1 MLLDNSLRTSDR
13 YKSPDINTPLLESR
27 GTSPGDSMLSS
38 ARVPM
43 LPDVPPSTPAFVP
56 RPFPPPALAGVP
68 VEYIIHKLHQLAQK
82 YWDKPD
88 TADCTIIVPIPH
100 PVGLARRAPDM
111 PLFTP
116 GLPIPGSPHKQDP
129 AGLGRRV
136 TEPIQSAVP
145 RVTFKLHVDYLSAQ
159 STFLRGLFAG
169 TNPLDLINTTTQTD
183 AKQEHHSTPHKGS
196 LPFNVP
202 ANRLPRLLPSSP
214 THPILFLPVPDPT
227 SFHLLVHWMYFGH
240 TGYIEDCLNRGI
252 VQLPGITKNVAYL
265 GLPDDIIGKFL
276 RRWERA
282 WKKSHLPPSPPYDDD
297 LEFSDEEV
305 YPYSGDEDMEVDM
318 EEPRR
323 GRAATTRHLSHTC
336 QPQTLSACST

>member
-1 MLLDNSLRTSDR
+1 
-13 YKSPDINTPLLESR
+13 
-27 GTSPGDSMLSS
+27 MLSS
-38 ARVPM
+38 ACVAM
-43 LPDVPPSTPAFVP
+43 LPDVPSSTPGFVP
-56 RPFPPPALAGVP
+56 RPFPPPSLAGVP
-68 VEYIIHKLHQLAQK
+68 VEYIIHKLHQLAPK

-111 PLFTP
+111 PLFTQ
-116 GLPIPGSPHKQDP
+116 QDP
-129 AGLGRRV
+129 AGLGQRV
-136 TEPIQSAVP
+136 AVPIQSSVP

-159 STFLRGLFAG
+159 STFLGGLLAG
-169 TNPLDLINTTTQTD
+169 TNPLDLINATTQTD
-183 AKQEHHSTPHKGS
+183 SKEENHSTSRKGT

-214 THPILFLPVPDPT
+214 THPTFFLPVPDPT

-240 TGYIEDCLNRGI
+240 TTYIEDCLNRGI

-265 GLPDDIIGKFL
+265 GLPDNIIGKFL

-297 LEFSDEEV
+297 PESSDEEV
-305 YPYSGDEDMEVDM
+305 YPYSGDEDMEVDV
-318 EEPRR
+318 EEQRR

-336 QPQTLSACST
+336 QPQTLRACST